1 MASPANILVVADA
14 DILADRMWVQA
25 QNFFGQRIFSPF
37 ANNGAMVINALDNL
51 TGSNALISVR
61 SRGQFSRPFDRVE
74 EIRRDADAQFRAQQ
88 QRLQQ
93 ELEETERK
101 LSELQT
107 ARDDDNPLILSP
119 EQRAEIDRFRDENL
133 RIRKAL
139 RDVNRN
145 MDRDIERLGTRLKVM
160 NIVLVPLLVAG
171 LALLLS
177 GMRNRRRRGSGEV
190 PA

>member
-1 MASPANILVVADA
+1 MVV
-14 DILADRMWVQA
+14 
-25 QNFFGQRIFSPF
+25 
-37 ANNGAMVINALDNL
+37 NALDNL

-74 EIRRDADAQFRAQQ
+74 EIRREADAQFRAQQ

-93 ELEETERK
+93 ELDETERK

-145 MDRDIERLGTRLKVM
+145 MDQDIERLGTRLKVV

-177 GMRNRRRRGSGEV
+177 GMRNRRRRSAGEV
-190 PA
+190 TA